1 MCGLEL
7 SGSMNTMYDPDPRT
21 IKRGPL
27 LTFLFVVGAGAF
39 GPANFPECTWLYF
52 GFVALFF
59 LYTLYMIYWCESFTS
74 FTLGMFS
81 SFVFSFGVA
90 AAGLAHV
97 ALVVDLHASRSQA
110 AVANIGLVALMG
122 LIYAFVYFS
131 PRKSFLFRT
140 DGNKVSRVAMG
151 GSDYSPGLIAGVG
164 TVVSALLINSV
175 SSLTSSAVAV
185 LGVFFGCVALM
196 LYERD
201 AISGLRTLRS
211 REKSMAAPF
220 TFKRI
225 DEIREARSRW
235 WISRLFKWVSS
246 RHQ

>member
-1 MCGLEL
+1 
-7 SGSMNTMYDPDPRT
+7 MNTMYDPDSRT

-39 GPANFPECTWLYF
+39 GPANFPECIWLYF
-52 GFVALFF
+52 GFAILMF
-59 LYTLYMIYWCESFTS
+59 LYTLYVIYCCESFTS

-97 ALVVDLHASRSQA
+97 TLVIDVRASRSEA
-110 AVANIGLVALMG
+110 AVANIGLIALMA

-131 PRKSFLFRT
+131 PRKHFPFQIE
-140 DGNKVSRVAMG
+140 GNKVSRVATRRR
-151 GSDYSPGLIAGVG
+151 DYSPGLIAGIG
-164 TVVSALLINSV
+164 TVASALLISSV

-201 AISGLRTLRS
+201 AIRGLRTLRIQ
-211 REKSMAAPF
+211 EKTSSVLF
-220 TFKRI
+220 TFKQI
-225 DEIREARSRW
+225 EEIREARNRW

-246 RHQ
+246 RRKSPSD